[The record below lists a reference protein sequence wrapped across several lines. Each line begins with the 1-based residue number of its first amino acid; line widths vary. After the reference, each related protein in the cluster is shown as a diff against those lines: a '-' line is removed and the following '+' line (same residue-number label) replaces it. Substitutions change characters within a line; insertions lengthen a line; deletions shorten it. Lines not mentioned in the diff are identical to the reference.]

1 MFKMTCGLL
10 NDTKSMVVRKYH
22 DADFSE
28 LDLTGYNFRASAFY
42 NCVFNETNF
51 AGADFSYAAFGRGCV
66 FYNTDFRKARMS
78 YCAFADLKYTE
89 NIKGIYAEKALMDQ
103 KFLWDILAY
112 RDEKGIR
119 ITAGCRDFTLD
130 QAVTH
135 WGEKQK
141 THSFQHPKYHKIM
154 LETAKKLAA
163 KLICDGD

>member
-1 MFKMTCGLL
+1 MFKMTYGLL
-10 NDTKSMVVRKYH
+10 NSLNHTYGRKYY
-22 DADFSE
+22 DADFSG
-28 LDLTGYNFRASAFY
+28 LDLQGYNFRATLFR

-51 AGADFSYAAFGRGCV
+51 AGADFSYASFGLNCV

-78 YCAFADLKYTE
+78 NCAFADLKYVE
-89 NIKGIYAEKALMDQ
+89 NIKGVQAEKVLMDL
-103 KFLWDILAY
+103 KFLWDMLAY

-130 QAVTH
+130 QAVAH
-135 WGEKQK
+135 WGEKRK